1 MIYFTSPTELTSC
14 ILIQVLWYN
23 KYEQIN
29 KRTVYFK
36 RFSEHNINFEK
47 SLIDKSGKYKSWHLF
62 KTEYNLNCRFFFQWI
77 QLTDAI
83 SKAWEH
89 IVQNNINNNG
99 FLTLTK
105 AKHDSSHYTKDQI
118 SFNKE
123 VSCQRGILK
132 FDDNKPSYKIY

>member
-47 SLIDKSGKYKSWHLF
+47 SLIDKSRKYKSWHLF
-62 KTEYNLNCRFFFQWI
+62 KTEYNLNCRFFFSMDTTNRCYI
-77 QLTDAI
+77 KSMGTYR
-83 SKAWEH
+83 SK
-89 IVQNNINNNG
+89 
-99 FLTLTK
+99 
-105 AKHDSSHYTKDQI
+105 
-118 SFNKE
+118 
-123 VSCQRGILK
+123 
-132 FDDNKPSYKIY
+132 